1 MKVSFEN
8 QCNRNSISD
17 VKNDK
22 NKIDGGS
29 RLNGGGNRLDG
40 GSRLDGW
47 SRLDSGSR
55 LDGGSRLD
63 CENRIDGRY
72 VKGTK
77 RKKLG
82 CKPELHQN

>member
-40 GSRLDGW
+40 RSRLDGW
-47 SRLDSGSR
+47 
-55 LDGGSRLD
+55 SRLD